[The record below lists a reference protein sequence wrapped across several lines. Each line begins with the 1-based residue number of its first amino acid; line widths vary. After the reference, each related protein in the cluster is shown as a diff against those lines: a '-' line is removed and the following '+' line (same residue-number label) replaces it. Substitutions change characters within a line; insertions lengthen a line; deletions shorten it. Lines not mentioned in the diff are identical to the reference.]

1 MLPAPRWKGVEERI
15 SRLPTEEKTMQTSNR
30 LLDDLAKVAS
40 GAASTLAGIK
50 DEINGLIRQQLE
62 RLVADLDLV
71 GREEFEAVKATA
83 ATARAEQEKLEKR
96 MVRLEAKL
104 PATKKPPTSRTRK
117 AAKPKE

>member
-1 MLPAPRWKGVEERI
+1 
-15 SRLPTEEKTMQTSNR
+15 MQTSNR

-40 GAASTLAGIK
+40 GAASTFAGIK

-62 RLVADLDLV
+62 RLLADLDLV
-71 GREEFEAVKATA
+71 TREEFEAVKATA

-96 MVRLEAKL
+96 MARLEAKL

>member
-62 RLVADLDLV
+62 RLIADLDLV

>member
-1 MLPAPRWKGVEERI
+1 
-15 SRLPTEEKTMQTSNR
+15 MQTSNR

-62 RLVADLDLV
+62 RLLGDLDLV
-71 GREEFEAVKATA
+71 SRDEFEAVKATA

-96 MVRLEAKL
+96 VAKLEARL
-104 PATKKPPTSRTRK
+104 SATRPRTSQARK
-117 AAKPKE
+117 AAKPAKPAKPVG

>member
-1 MLPAPRWKGVEERI
+1 MGVQDRI
-15 SRLPTEEKTMQTSNR
+15 SLLPTEEKAMQTSNR

-62 RLVADLDLV
+62 RLLADLDLV
-71 GREEFEAVKATA
+71 SREEFEAVKATA
-83 ATARAEQEKLEKR
+83 TNARTEQEKLEKR

-104 PATKKPPTSRTRK
+104 PETKKPPPSRPRK